1 MSSMPD
7 ESSELANDNHAGS
20 NQNLQTETAETV
32 QEHEDWHT
40 MGMDGNKDTGGD
52 VGERGEG
59 KEEAPIG
66 TTTTTSR
73 VLEYLQEARKESGG
87 LGSANVSVFHS
98 YKNSDGG
105 EIEQEGSHTDSQD
118 SHLPHATNG
127 RNSPAPS
134 FSNPDDTPSVHG
146 SVASSRTSSAFGS
159 RFSPSPSLRPFDR
172 RFQSRLQPGTPTLSQ
187 SPRALSPALLSP
199 HSRSSSSGSQAE
211 NITFGA
217 LDEGSAP
224 WDVVRWTKLKKIKNQ
239 LFSEAG
245 KRSFGTPTCITVSA
259 TIAVGTSK
267 GSILIFDYNQTLQS
281 IIGPGTQ
288 AVECGPITGMA
299 ISADHTTIAGG
310 HSSGHIFTWELS
322 KPSQPFLQIPP
333 LPLSQLEN
341 RKADGHVEGVSV
353 LHLGFLGTRHTALV
367 SGDDRGMGFSHLA
380 TRGLGIVRRVVKTT
394 RILGRYPLD
403 IAPTGRPRKPSS
415 VLGFSALP
423 LGNSPQKTDTMGLV
437 ALLTPYLLVVVSTT
451 PIAQTQHKAA
461 RPKEV
466 ASDSALSG
474 CLAWYPFTKL
484 KQAAIA
490 PDATHP
496 SSNARLVYSWSN
508 VLTLLELSI
517 LESGE
522 KEDPNRPPVLEFRPK
537 SRFRCDEAIVAVQWI
552 NRQIIAVLTV
562 TQRLIILEDI
572 ALRVTETFD
581 LMPKQILHLD
591 AFSTQLGPLVD
602 RMDDESSMH
611 PHVADAFYNSF
622 KTYKGRMFLLGQYDL
637 FVGALSNWADRLLA
651 MMEVGDFIG
660 AIRLATT
667 YYIGETTKLTIGL
680 PEDSNLRYPIVRE
693 RLLEMMSASLRYAFG
708 KNRKSSQTEPLGND
722 QLQDLATVCF
732 DACLAMGATD
742 FLFEEAFDHFEQGS
756 VQGIFLETLEPHILE
771 GRIRSVPPTVVKAL
785 INHYTSLELDSR
797 LEEIICHMDTR
808 TLDIDQVT
816 TLCKRHNLY
825 DAMIYVWNRALGD
838 YITPMIDLLSL
849 LVPLLRNGVD
859 ENEDSIYA
867 VNALKIFPYLSYT
880 LTGRV
885 YPTGEELT
893 EPEALNAKAAIYHFL
908 FLGKAINWPKHMNK
922 PFLTSH
928 NSVIEP
934 SYPYLRLILQFDAS
948 SFLSALNEAFE
959 DPFLNDSPKSLSN
972 GGTTGLSEER
982 IFCIHSVDRQSV
994 VQILLEV
1001 MSPTDF
1007 PPQDTIYLDMFIGR
1021 NLPKYTQFILLSGSA
1036 LRRVIVGLCNYPGED
1051 IADDCQLSVE
1061 YLLTVYH
1068 PPDIDDLIE
1077 LFINAKFYRVLKSI
1091 FRSEKRYARLIK
1103 TYFED
1108 QESQETVFDC
1118 IGDYLRP
1125 HSGLNERQFKER
1137 LLSIPTF
1144 PRSIGFSLTRLK
1156 IALMISSCDLRL
1168 EKVLPALEDNGV
1180 MDAAVL
1186 LMAREGQIRN
1196 AMNRLIAHF
1205 DTLET
1210 ALSGILSATV
1220 HVHGSQLGAGAA
1232 TETLQSLQKY
1242 AQVGVW
1248 LCRGQMKTGKRM
1260 IKASRAKRRSD
1271 EEPLSGEEILWLDLV
1286 DVVVRIAKNCIS
1298 ILNRPSAN
1306 GMITLDIEVNGSADH
1321 RSTEID
1327 KGKVIQSLRLF
1338 VQDTF
1343 SALLAATSS
1352 SQTVSFLH
1360 ILRAFLSRASIA
1372 SPSLSELRSVLSGI
1386 FEAYLYEEQILSLA
1400 NRLLEKDLFVHVDEA
1415 AALRQ
1420 KGCRPIS
1427 QTCEACGKRVWG
1439 HGAAGGIYTAW
1450 EKQRVGNLKRVEK
1463 LREERRLMAEGPLSA
1478 VARGKSRAK
1487 ISDIGEMGGES
1498 SNDTRG
1504 EGDEFGDRGEEEAGE
1519 LVLFNCRHIFHRR
1532 CLDNLQEQHSLDNDW
1547 AFRCIICGHAG
1558 KSGQ

>member
-1 MSSMPD
+1 MSLRPD

-40 MGMDGNKDTGGD
+40 MGMNGNKDTGGD

-59 KEEAPIG
+59 KEEASIG
-66 TTTTTSR
+66 TAATTSR

-87 LGSANVSVFHS
+87 LESANVSVFHS
-98 YKNSDGG
+98 YKNSDGE

-466 ASDSALSG
+466 AADSALSG

-517 LESGE
+517 VESEE

-680 PEDSNLRYPIVRE
+680 PEDSGLRHPIVRE

-785 INHYTSLELDSR
+785 IKHYTSLELDSR

-849 LVPLLRNGVD
+849 LAPLLRNGVD

-893 EPEALNAKAAIYHFL
+893 EPEASNAKAAIYHFL
-908 FLGKAINWPKHMNK
+908 FLGKAIKWPKHMNK

-928 NSVIEP
+928 NSAIEP

-972 GGTTGLSEER
+972 SGITGLSEER
-982 IFCIHSVDRQSV
+982 IFCIHSVDRQSI

-1068 PPDIDDLIE
+1068 PPDIDDLVE

-1103 TYFED
+1103 AYFED

-1125 HSGLNERQFKER
+1125 HSGLNERQFKEVRVVIEQNARQLIDIDCIRTALVVNTYVPEIHGVLLDSIEDRTHDQFLYLRTILEPQDVNEDHGNKRPAAMSNLSFVEIYIR
-1137 LLSIPTF
+1137 LMCEFDPDHLSDF
-1144 PRSIGFSLTRLK
+1144 VGGLQSG
-1156 IALMISSCDLRL
+1156 DLRL

-1220 HVHGSQLGAGAA
+1220 HVHGSQSGAGAA

-1271 EEPLSGEEILWLDLV
+1271 EEPLSAEEILWLDLV
-1286 DVVVRIAKNCIS
+1286 DVVVRIAKNCTS
-1298 ILNRPSAN
+1298 ILNRPSAD
-1306 GMITLDIEVNGSADH
+1306 GMISLDIEVNGSADH

-1360 ILRAFLSRASIA
+1360 ILRAFLSRASMA
-1372 SPSLSELRSVLSGI
+1372 SPSLSELRSVLGGI

-1415 AALRQ
+1415 ATLRQ
-1420 KGCRPIS
+1420 KGWRPIS
-1427 QTCEACGKRVWG
+1427 QTCEACGKRVW
-1439 HGAAGGIYTAW
+1439 AMVR
-1450 EKQRVGNLKRVEK
+1450 RVVST
-1463 LREERRLMAEGPLSA
+1463 PLG
-1478 VARGKSRAK
+1478 R
-1487 ISDIGEMGGES
+1487 S
-1498 SNDTRG
+1498 S
-1504 EGDEFGDRGEEEAGE
+1504 E
-1519 LVLFNCRHIFHRR
+1519 
-1532 CLDNLQEQHSLDNDW
+1532 
-1547 AFRCIICGHAG
+1547 
-1558 KSGQ
+1558 